1 MDLTFSTP
9 LKGNLVLCSD
19 YRDAALHRSP
29 GLYKFVWVR
38 RGCLWLEVDH
48 IPMELRVGML
58 LPLTPLHTLD
68 VTRAEGEY
76 LILAFDS
83 NFYCIF
89 GHDGE
94 VSCSGLLF
102 NGSS

>member
-1 MDLTFSTP
+1 
-9 LKGNLVLCSD
+9 
-19 YRDAALHRSP
+19 
-29 GLYKFVWVR
+29 
-38 RGCLWLEVDH
+38 
-48 IPMELRVGML
+48 ML

-76 LILAFDS
+76 LILSFDS

-102 NGSS
+102 NGSSEVLRLELSEMRTAALQRVVDDLAGRIRGS